1 MNGEET
7 TTLGA
12 VAESQQ
18 NISMNEAT
26 QNVAQQAQPVQP
38 EQTTVA
44 NDNWTWSSSWDV
56 QTTQTTEAPSADDI
70 LAQVNAILE
79 ENKTL

>member
-18 NISMNEAT
+18 NISNPNETAP
-26 QNVAQQAQPVQP
+26 VAEQPAQPAQP

-44 NDNWTWSSSWDV
+44 NND
-56 QTTQTTEAPSADDI
+56 
-70 LAQVNAILE
+70 
-79 ENKTL
+79 

>member
-12 VAESQQ
+12 VAESQA
-18 NISMNEAT
+18 NISNPTETT
-26 QNVAQQAQPVQP
+26 QVVEQPAQPVQP

-44 NDNWTWSSSWDV
+44 DN
-56 QTTQTTEAPSADDI
+56 
-70 LAQVNAILE
+70 N
-79 ENKTL
+79 

>member
-12 VAESQQ
+12 VAESQA
-18 NISMNEAT
+18 NISNLNETAPAAG
-26 QNVAQQAQPVQP
+26 QPAQPVEQP

-44 NDNWTWSSSWDV
+44 NDN
-56 QTTQTTEAPSADDI
+56 
-70 LAQVNAILE
+70 
-79 ENKTL
+79 

>member
-18 NISMNEAT
+18 NISNET
-26 QNVAQQAQPVQP
+26 VQVTEQPAQPVQP
-38 EQTTVA
+38 EQPTVEG
-44 NDNWTWSSSWDV
+44 NN
-56 QTTQTTEAPSADDI
+56 
-70 LAQVNAILE
+70 
-79 ENKTL
+79 

>member
-7 TTLGA
+7 TTIGQ

-18 NISMNEAT
+18 NISNPNEAAP
-26 QNVAQQAQPVQP
+26 VAEQPAQSVQP

-44 NDNWTWSSSWDV
+44 DN
-56 QTTQTTEAPSADDI
+56 
-70 LAQVNAILE
+70 N
-79 ENKTL
+79 

>member
-12 VAESQQ
+12 VAESQA
-18 NISMNEAT
+18 NISNLNETAPAAE
-26 QNVAQQAQPVQP
+26 QPAQPVQP

-44 NDNWTWSSSWDV
+44 NDN
-56 QTTQTTEAPSADDI
+56 
-70 LAQVNAILE
+70 
-79 ENKTL
+79 

>member
-18 NISMNEAT
+18 NISSPNETAP
-26 QNVAQQAQPVQP
+26 VAEQPAQPVQP
-38 EQTTVA
+38 EQPTV
-44 NDNWTWSSSWDV
+44 
-56 QTTQTTEAPSADDI
+56 
-70 LAQVNAILE
+70 E
-79 ENKTL
+79 ENN

>member
-18 NISMNEAT
+18 NISNPNEFAP
-26 QNVAQQAQPVQP
+26 VAEQPVQP
-38 EQTTVA
+38 VQQPEQPAV
-44 NDNWTWSSSWDV
+44 
-56 QTTQTTEAPSADDI
+56 E
-70 LAQVNAILE
+70 VN
-79 ENKTL
+79 N

>member
-18 NISMNEAT
+18 NISNPNETAP
-26 QNVAQQAQPVQP
+26 VAEQPAQPVIQP
-38 EQTTVA
+38 EQQTVVQ
-44 NDNWTWSSSWDV
+44 ND
-56 QTTQTTEAPSADDI
+56 
-70 LAQVNAILE
+70 
-79 ENKTL
+79 

>member
-18 NISMNEAT
+18 NISANETAT
-26 QNVAQQAQPVQP
+26 TAEQPAQPVTQP

-44 NDNWTWSSSWDV
+44 DN
-56 QTTQTTEAPSADDI
+56 
-70 LAQVNAILE
+70 N
-79 ENKTL
+79 